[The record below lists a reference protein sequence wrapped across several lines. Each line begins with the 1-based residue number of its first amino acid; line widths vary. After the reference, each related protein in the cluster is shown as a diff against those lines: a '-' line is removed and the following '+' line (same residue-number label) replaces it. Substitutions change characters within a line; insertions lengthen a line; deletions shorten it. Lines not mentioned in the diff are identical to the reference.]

1 MTVSAPPAR
10 VLKLDRPHAR
20 AAGALTAD
28 TGTDAPA
35 GWNLSDFE
43 SGCDERLEAARDRCR
58 TLLAEAVAEADAL
71 REQAREEGLAAGR
84 AEGAA
89 ELERRIAERAAAE
102 AEQRSSQRLAA
113 ALAPLGALV
122 DAYRTEQERWRAG
135 WERDAVGLACAIAGR
150 LLDRELDANPAAA
163 ADLAAEALA
172 AAEACR
178 APAVAMHPDDLAAL
192 GEKFATRVTATL
204 GPGATLSADPA
215 LSRGDCVVRTPE
227 GAIDGRLGV
236 RLDRIAAELLPADE
250 ASA

>member
-20 AAGALTAD
+20 SADNLAADRRADAAGD
-28 TGTDAPA
+28 
-35 GWNLSDFE
+35 WNLSDFE
-43 SGCDERLEAARDRCR
+43 SGCAERLEAVRDRCR

-71 REQAREEGLAAGR
+71 RERAREEGFAAGR

-89 ELERRIAERAAAE
+89 GAEREIAQRAAGE
-102 AEQRSSQRLAA
+102 AERLSSDRLAT

-122 DAYRTEQERWRAG
+122 EAYRTEQERWRAG

-150 LLDRELDANPAAA
+150 LLDRELEANPAAA

-172 AAEACR
+172 AAEASR
-178 APAVAMHPDDLAAL
+178 APAVTMHPDDLATL
-192 GEKFATRVTATL
+192 GEEFAARVTATL

-227 GAIDGRLGV
+227 GAIDGRLAV